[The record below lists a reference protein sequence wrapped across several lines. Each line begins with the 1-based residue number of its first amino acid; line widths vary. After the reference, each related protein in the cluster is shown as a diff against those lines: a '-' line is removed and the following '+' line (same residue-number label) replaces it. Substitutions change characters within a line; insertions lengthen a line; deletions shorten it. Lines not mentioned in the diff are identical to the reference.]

1 MFIDVRFTLLI
12 RRFCVL
18 NHNVRFSE
26 EVRIILAYTAEFIAD
41 LIDARDEVLESGS
54 SEISRA
60 AERLAD
66 LCTVCAERL
75 AHHNCDACD
84 RRVCKACMVAS
95 DILPLSCFCS
105 IECRDEAELAAEEV
119 RQSDAY
125 VRWN

>member
-1 MFIDVRFTLLI
+1 
-12 RRFCVL
+12 
-18 NHNVRFSE
+18 
-26 EVRIILAYTAEFIAD
+26 LAYTGEFIAD
-41 LIDARDEVLESGS
+41 LIDVSGEAHESGS

-66 LCTVCAERL
+66 LCTACSERL

-84 RRVCKACMVAS
+84 RRVCKACVVAS
-95 DILPLSCFCS
+95 DILSLSCFCS
-105 IECRDEAELAAEEV
+105 SECRDEAELAAEEV

>member
-1 MFIDVRFTLLI
+1 L
-12 RRFCVL
+12 
-18 NHNVRFSE
+18 SGGK
-26 EVRIILAYTAEFIAD
+26 IILAYSGEFMAD
-41 LIDARDEVLESGS
+41 LIDVSDEAMESGS

-66 LCTVCAERL
+66 LCTACSERL

-84 RRVCKACMVAS
+84 RRVCKACVVAS
-95 DILPLSCFCS
+95 DVLPLSRFCS
-105 IECRDEAELAAEEV
+105 SECRDEAELAAEEV